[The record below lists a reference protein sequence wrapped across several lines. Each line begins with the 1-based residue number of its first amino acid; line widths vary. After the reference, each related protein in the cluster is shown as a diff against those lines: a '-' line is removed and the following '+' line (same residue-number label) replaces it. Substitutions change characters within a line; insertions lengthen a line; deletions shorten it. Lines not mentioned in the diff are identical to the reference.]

1 MQSNKRDDRRS
12 AWMFEERL
20 CCASSHAGSLD
31 RTCCAR
37 SASNTYDI
45 RLFSQITRLMTPRR
59 LLSHWLIPRFWPDAR
74 PAFPRISDV
83 PASRVEFDILLVC
96 TQSPQSDTDSNSSY
110 STESKQQPVAGMDNP
125 TYRSYPPPLH
135 EYSIKQK
142 QNPGQI
148 VPKPVRIC
156 STHRLHR
163 GRGCGRRRLC
173 RGAGNSFTAHGDF
186 RE

>member
-1 MQSNKRDDRRS
+1 MLCQECIEHLRHTVVFTDYEADDSEKAFESLAYPTLLARRS
-12 AWMFEERL
+12 PRL
-20 CCASSHAGSLD
+20 
-31 RTCCAR
+31 
-37 SASNTYDI
+37 
-45 RLFSQITRLMTPRR
+45 
-59 LLSHWLIPRFWPDAR
+59 
-74 PAFPRISDV
+74 PRISDV